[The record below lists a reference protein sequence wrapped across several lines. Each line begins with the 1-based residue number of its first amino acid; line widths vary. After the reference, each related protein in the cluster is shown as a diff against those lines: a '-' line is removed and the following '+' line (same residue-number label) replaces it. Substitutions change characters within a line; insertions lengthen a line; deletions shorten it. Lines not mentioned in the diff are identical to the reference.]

1 MNKIK
6 FFITVFAM
14 LMTVSFAFAQSNHK
28 SKKHNK
34 MEVKSMYVETGKMK
48 LKEGVSDQQFIEIER
63 NIRNGKIKNQPGFI
77 SREFGKDTD
86 GFWHF
91 RICWTNKESGDAW
104 TPIFQQD
111 PNGQAMMKALD
122 FSSVRQEHYTVINP

>member
-1 MNKIK
+1 MKNIK
-6 FFITVFAM
+6 LIVAVIAIFAITNIS
-14 LMTVSFAFAQSNHK
+14 TAQANPQ

-48 LKEGVSDQQFIEIER
+48 LKEGVTDEHFIVIER
-63 NIRNGKIKNQPGFI
+63 NIRNGIINQQEGFI

-91 RICWTNKESGDAW
+91 RICWTNKEAGDAW
-104 TPIFQQD
+104 TPIFQKD
-111 PNGQAMMKALD
+111 PNGQAMMNALD
-122 FSSVRQEHYTVINP
+122 FSSVRQEHYTVVNP